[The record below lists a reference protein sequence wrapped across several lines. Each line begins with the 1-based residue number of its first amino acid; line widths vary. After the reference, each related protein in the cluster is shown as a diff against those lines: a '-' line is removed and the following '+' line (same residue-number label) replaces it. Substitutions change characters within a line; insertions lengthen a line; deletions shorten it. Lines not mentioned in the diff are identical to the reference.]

1 MSFKALTKPEPK
13 RPEKNNVSID
23 TIHSRI
29 VSKHMNEIDSIAD
42 KQEVLENLEYELMAI
57 KDPYIKMVKEDE
69 INILRQDISR
79 ITSGGDLLDYYMDAG
94 DYLYQYHENTTT
106 SKKNKSN
113 LIPKKLAPS
122 GSILSLLKKKT
133 DIIESIETPV
143 STPTMLPIP
152 EIGKPKITNE
162 QLVDKYMTVA
172 NPAWDPTE
180 KTEVDMLTNCELCG
194 TSLVLY
200 ENESRLVCTNPE
212 CGVEEQIFIG
222 CGEPSYKEPPREQSS
237 FPYRRINHFN
247 EWLAQFQAKE
257 STEIPDDVYDKI
269 KEELHKEHITNFAN
283 LSIEKLRHI
292 LKKLNLSKYYEH
304 VPHIISRLNGISP
317 PVLSA
322 ETEQLLR
329 HMFKEIQLPFNRHRP
344 VGRKNFLSYSYVL
357 YKFCELLEMDDFLS
371 RFTLLKSRDKLVE
384 QDNIWRLICRDL
396 DWQFIKSV

>member
-1 MSFKALTKPEPK
+1 MSFKTKTEPK
-13 RPEKNNVSID
+13 RPEKTNVSID
-23 TIHSRI
+23 TMHSRI
-29 VSKHMNEIDSIAD
+29 VSKHMHDIESVAD
-42 KQEVLENLEYELMAI
+42 KQELLENLEYELLAI
-57 KDPYIKMVKEDE
+57 KDPYLKMVKEDE
-69 INILRQDISR
+69 LNTLRGSIDHIM
-79 ITSGGDLLDYYMDAG
+79 SGDDLLDYYMDAG
-94 DYLYQYHENTTT
+94 DYLYRYHETTT
-106 SKKNKSN
+106 KKTKSK
-113 LIPKKLAPS
+113 LTPKKSAPS
-122 GSILSLLKKKT
+122 GSVLSFLKKKT
-133 DIIESIETPV
+133 DKPVDSPIEP
-143 STPTMLPIP
+143 
-152 EIGKPKITNE
+152 PKDASKDASKMSSD
-162 QLVDKYMTVA
+162 QLVDKYMMA
-172 NPAWDPTE
+172 INSSWDSGKAE
-180 KTEVDMLTNCELCG
+180 DDISAHCEDCG
-194 TSLVLY
+194 APLVLY

-212 CGVEEQIFIG
+212 CAVEEQILIG

-257 STEIPDDVYDKI
+257 STEIPDVVYDRI
-269 KEELHKEHITNFAN
+269 KDELHKERIVNFSH
-283 LSIEKLRHI
+283 LTIDKVRQI
-292 LKKLNLSKYYEH
+292 LKKLDLSKYYEH

-384 QDNIWRLICRDL
+384 QDNIWKLICRDL